1 MPTFSD
7 HKGKER
13 HMKKN
18 GIDYD
23 EAHDA
28 LHEDYGQNQQ
38 QAEEREERSHWW
50 VTAGIIIGIAI
61 AVVIALSI

>member
-1 MPTFSD
+1 
-7 HKGKER
+7 
-13 HMKKN
+13 MKKN

-38 QAEEREERSHWW
+38 QAEEREERNHWW

>member
-1 MPTFSD
+1 
-7 HKGKER
+7 
-13 HMKKN
+13 MKKN

-28 LHEDYGQNQQ
+28 LYEDYGQNQQ
-38 QAEEREERSHWW
+38 QAEDREESRSHWW

>member
-1 MPTFSD
+1 
-7 HKGKER
+7 
-13 HMKKN
+13 MKKN

-28 LHEDYGQNQQ
+28 LHEDYGQNQHQ
-38 QAEEREERSHWW
+38 TEEREERSHWW